1 LNTPVFSLPSA
12 GAGGRNVTQQALEAQ
27 SALLPYALGVFGVGL
42 PIFVWVGSHA
52 VNPQAMAY
60 SLATFAV
67 GWGLFYGAVTWIRK
81 RGRNDVRRRALV
93 HLGGGFIW
101 VGAILQITLFAM
113 HAGPAQGML
122 LGLAVAAAVVVT
134 FFTAP
139 WLLSLLTIG
148 PAAAAAPLI
157 ALWLWS
163 DRATYSIGITAYALA
178 LALALVMNQ
187 MMRRQ
192 FQLAA
197 ERETLIGER
206 AAMLTEAERLAR
218 SKSDLVATLSHEI
231 RNGLAGVAYVLAGAA
246 GRSARAAP
254 SREQLSAALDATN
267 DLISVLNTT
276 LDSETAEAGRLAV
289 ETSAFD
295 PVGLVED
302 VVLLNRPQAQ
312 ARGLELSLHIAPEL
326 IDADGGGV
334 VADPVR
340 TRQILG
346 NLVANA
352 IKYTVRGRVEV
363 RVELVEKSRL
373 LVEVADTGPGLTPDE
388 ISQAFEP
395 FARVA
400 RTAAGVPGA
409 GLGLSLSRQLARL
422 MGGEVTG
429 EGAAGVG
436 SCFRLT
442 LVYDSAALI
451 GAERSRVDEPSAS
464 GRLRILVIEADGLSA
479 AMLRAVLEQLGHQV
493 VQAHDGA
500 RAAELSRIC
509 DFDLIAVDSRLSEP
523 PAAAVI
529 GDLKNRA
536 PLLAII
542 GGEPGEAEA
551 CVVAGAA
558 AILRRPVSVAGVARG
573 VAEAMATPSRRA
585 RAVA

>member
-1 LNTPVFSLPSA
+1 MNSAIFSLPPA
-12 GAGGRNVTQQALEAQ
+12 GSGGRNLTQQALEAQ
-27 SALLPYALGVFGVGL
+27 SALLPYALAVFAVGL

-52 VNPQAMAY
+52 VEPQAMAY
-60 SLATFAV
+60 SLATFAI
-67 GWGLFYGAVTWIRK
+67 GWGLFYAAVNWIRTK
-81 RGRNDVRRRALV
+81 GRDDVRRRALV
-93 HLGGGFIW
+93 HLGGGLIW
-101 VGAILQITLFAM
+101 VGAIIQITMFALD
-113 HAGPAQGML
+113 AGPAQGML
-122 LGLAVAAAVVVT
+122 LWLALGAAIVVT

-139 WLLSLLTIG
+139 WLLSLLTIA

-157 ALWLWS
+157 ALWMFGRH
-163 DRATYSIGITAYALA
+163 DAYSAGAGAYALA

-197 ERETLIGER
+197 DRETLIGER

-267 DLISVLNTT
+267 DLIAVLNTT

-295 PVGLVED
+295 PVALVED

-326 IDADGGGV
+326 IDAEGGGV

-346 NLVANA
+346 NLIANA
-352 IKYTVRGRVEV
+352 VKYTVRGRVEV
-363 RVELVEKSRL
+363 RVELTEKSRL
-373 LVEVADTGPGLTPDE
+373 VVEVADTGPGLTAEE
-388 ISQAFEP
+388 ITQAFEP
-395 FARVA
+395 FARIS

-429 EGAAGVG
+429 EGASGVG

-451 GAERSRVDEPSAS
+451 GAERTRAEEPAAS
-464 GRLRILVIEADGLSA
+464 GRLRILVTEADGLSA

-500 RAAELSRIC
+500 RAAELARIC
-509 DFDLIAVDSRLSEP
+509 DFDLIAVDSRLTEP

-529 GDLKNRA
+529 GALKDRA

-542 GGEPGEAEA
+542 GGEPGEAEMCLA
-551 CVVAGAA
+551 AGAA
-558 AILRRPVSVAGVARG
+558 AVLRRPVSVAGVARG
-573 VAEAMATPSRRA
+573 VAEAMATPRRRT

>member
-1 LNTPVFSLPSA
+1 MISPIFKLPPA

-27 SALLPYALGVFGVGL
+27 SALLPYALAVFAVGL

-52 VNPQAMAY
+52 VNPSLMAF
-60 SLATFAV
+60 SFATFAV
-67 GWGLFYGAVTWIRK
+67 GWGLFYAAVKWIRSK
-81 RGRNDVRRRALV
+81 GREDVRRRAAV
-93 HLGGGFIW
+93 HLVGGVIW
-101 VGAILQITLFAM
+101 VGAILQITMFALS
-113 HAGPAQGML
+113 AGPAQDML
-122 LGLAVAAAVVVT
+122 LGLALGAAVIVT

-148 PAAAAAPLI
+148 PVAAAAPLA
-157 ALWLWS
+157 ALWLWG
-163 DRATYSIGITAYALA
+163 DRETYSIGIGAYALA

-192 FQLAA
+192 FLLAA

-206 AAMLTEAERLAR
+206 VAMLSEAERLAR

-246 GRSARAAP
+246 GRSSRAAP

-276 LDSETAEAGRLAV
+276 LDSETAEAGRLSV
-289 ETSAFD
+289 ESAAFD
-295 PVGLVED
+295 PVALVED

-326 IDADGGGV
+326 LDAEGGGV

-346 NLVANA
+346 NLLANA
-352 IKYTVRGRVEV
+352 IKYTVRGRVEM

-373 LVEVADTGPGLTPDE
+373 VVEVADTGPGLTAEE
-388 ISQAFEP
+388 IGQAFEP
-395 FARVA
+395 FSRIG

-429 EGAAGVG
+429 EGAPGVG

-451 GAERSRVDEPSAS
+451 GNERPRGEEPSAS
-464 GRLRILVIEADGLSA
+464 GRLRILVTEADGLSA

-493 VQAHDGA
+493 VQAHDGG

-509 DFDLIAVDSRLSEP
+509 DFDLIAVDSRLSDP
-523 PAAAVI
+523 PAAEVI
-529 GDLKNRA
+529 GALKERA

-542 GGEPGEAEA
+542 GGESGEAEA
-551 CVVAGAA
+551 CLAAGAVA
-558 AILRRPVSVAGVARG
+558 VLRRPVSVAGVARG
-573 VAEAMATPSRRA
+573 VAEAMATPPRRA